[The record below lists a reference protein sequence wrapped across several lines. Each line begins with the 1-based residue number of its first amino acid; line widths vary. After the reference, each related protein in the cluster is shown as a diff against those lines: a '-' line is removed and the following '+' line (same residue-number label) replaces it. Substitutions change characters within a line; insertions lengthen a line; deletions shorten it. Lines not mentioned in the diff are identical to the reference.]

1 LSRAYLYSLGTRAW
15 STILNFVQAL
25 LIARVLGS
33 QGKGETAFIITTISF
48 VLFFCNIFSGPSLVY
63 ILPRKH
69 RADQYSIAFLW
80 IICIVAIEFVFLRL
94 VYPFAA
100 SYCMHLCILT
110 FLQAI
115 IALNQASLLAAKRV
129 QRFNISMLSQ
139 LAAQLITFLFLF
151 YILDKR
157 NQGSIFVAIYAAS
170 IFTLVLSTLF
180 NWGDLR
186 RLSYRISKDTIY
198 ALLVNGIQYQ
208 AFEFLQF
215 ISLRFG
221 FFFLMRFE
229 GKTSLGIYSI
239 AVSVLEVVW
248 LFPRSLGIIQ
258 YSNIANS
265 NDNQYQAAITL
276 NLLKLL
282 LPLAGITLM
291 LITFIP
297 TSWYVFVFGP
307 GFVVLKMYMRW
318 LIPGTFMYT
327 IFIVLSN
334 YFAGKGLNY
343 YNILSA
349 LIGAVITIVLGYTLI
364 GTYEMSGTALTAS
377 MAFTISALVLALIFH
392 KMNNFKPSDYIIK
405 GDDVKL
411 LKSALTSALA
421 KRKL

>member
-1 LSRAYLYSLGTRAW
+1 
-15 STILNFVQAL
+15 

-69 RADQYSIAFLW
+69 RADQYSIAILW

-100 SYCMHLCILT
+100 SYCFHLCMLT
-110 FLQAI
+110 FLQAL

-139 LAAQLITFLFLF
+139 VAVQLLTFLCLF
-151 YILDKR
+151 YVLDKR
-157 NQGSIFVAIYAAS
+157 NQGSIFVAIYSAS
-170 IFTLVLSTLF
+170 VFTLVISTIF
-180 NWGDLR
+180 NWQDLKR
-186 RLSYRISKDTIY
+186 VSYRISKDTIN
-198 ALLVNGIQYQ
+198 ALLLNGIQYQ

-239 AVSVLEVVW
+239 AVSILEVVW

-258 YSNIANS
+258 YSNIANC
-265 NDNQYQAAITL
+265 NDNQYQAGITL

-282 LPLAGITLM
+282 LPLAAVALLVIN
-291 LITFIP
+291 FIP
-297 TSWYVFVFGP
+297 SSFYVFVFGP

-327 IFIVLSN
+327 IFIVLAN

-343 YNILSA
+343 YNIVSSLFGA
-349 LIGAVITIVLGYTLI
+349 LITIVLGYSLI
-364 GTYEMSGTALTAS
+364 GTYEMTGTAFTAS
-377 MAFTISALVLALIFH
+377 MAFSISALVLAIIFH

-405 GDDVKL
+405 SADFRQ
-411 LKSALTSALA
+411 LKAALKAALE
-421 KRKL
+421 KRAL